1 MMKRTTSILLIG
13 LLTLAAQQA
22 PAELVV
28 VASPKSGVEHLSKQ
42 EVIFLFMGRWRLL
55 PSGIQA
61 APIDQ
66 AIDSPERAD
75 FYRRLVNKEPSEI
88 KAYWSRLV
96 FSGGAR
102 PPYAM
107 ENREELLRLI
117 GNNPGAIGYLDRSQV
132 DSRLRIVFEFPA
144 AP

>member
-1 MMKRTTSILLIG
+1 MAKRIVALLLIA
-13 LLTLAAQQA
+13 LLALGARQA
-22 PAELVV
+22 CAELVV
-28 VASPKSGVEHLSKQ
+28 VTGQRSGVERLSKQ

-55 PSGIQA
+55 PSGILA
-61 APIDQ
+61 MPIDQ

-96 FSGGAR
+96 FSGGSR
-102 PPYAM
+102 PPYAT
-107 ENREELLRLI
+107 ENREELVRLI
-117 GNNPGAIGYLDRSQV
+117 NSNPGVISYLDRSQV
-132 DSRLRIVFEFPA
+132 DSRLRIVFEFST